1 LKIKHHEEWL
11 MNFTEY
17 QTEAWAYDQHHTE
30 PDRALTIALLGLGGE
45 VGTLQTN
52 QKKIV
57 RDGPLHHDYH
67 AVAVED
73 LGDILW
79 YVADTATWLGVD
91 LDHVAQM
98 NLTKIAARWP
108 RHVEARPRA
117 GQPSPVLIPPEANRG
132 IGPAHLFDGAHE
144 RATERLPRIVTV
156 HIAPSPCPTE
166 PGLPERVLPVCDGL
180 PCGDLLGDNAY
191 GDDGYR
197 YHDAFHLAYL
207 AVLGWSPVQ
216 RALLGR
222 KRKAARRVD
231 DVEDGGRAIAIEEG
245 ISAFVFEAASRAS
258 FFKGITHVD
267 SEILRLCR
275 RMTSNLEVGVCTDRE
290 WERAILEGFSV
301 WRLLREY
308 GHGCIDCDLDA
319 RTIAARPL
327 TSGEITE
334 HAAVCTRAIA
344 EKRAR
349 PAG

>member
-1 LKIKHHEEWL
+1 

-17 QTEAWAYDQHHTE
+17 QTEAWAYDQYHNE
-30 PDRALTIALLGLGGE
+30 PDRALSIALLGLGGE

-57 RDGPLHHDYH
+57 RDGPVHHDYH

-108 RHVEARPRA
+108 RHAEARPRA
-117 GQPSPVLIPPEANRG
+117 GQPSPTVLTPRDVNRG

-144 RATERLPRIVTV
+144 RAAERLPRIVTV
-156 HIAPSPCPTE
+156 HIAPSPYPTE
-166 PGLPERVLPVCDGL
+166 PGLPERVLPVCDGV

-191 GDDGYR
+191 DDDGYR

-222 KRKAARRVD
+222 KRKASRRVD

-245 ISAFVFEAASRAS
+245 ISAFAFEAASRAS
-258 FFKGITHVD
+258 FFEGIAHVD

-275 RMTSNLEVGVCTDRE
+275 RMTSNLEVSVCTDRE
-290 WERAILEGFSV
+290 WERAILEGFST

-308 GHGCIDCDLDA
+308 GHGCITCDLDA
-319 RTIAARPL
+319 RTIVARPL
-327 TSGEITE
+327 TSSEITE
-334 HAAVCTRAIA
+334 HAAVRTRVFA
-344 EKRAR
+344 EKQAR